1 MVENM
6 PKVPTQ
12 RKYLIERVLSSSY
25 IGHCPS
31 FAWQFDNSC
40 TVNSNNLLL
49 WLCQDAYNCI
59 SASRRSFLAFKQIV
73 QQSVQIRSPCL
84 SALQIIRQFSMQQC
98 WHFAW
103 DSILVLHLYNVLHV
117 TSFRSL
123 PFISIKEKKNISLV
137 LYKIRTFR
145 QNSNYTSLDKLTT
158 H

>member
-25 IGHCPS
+25 IGHRPS

-49 WLCQDAYNCI
+49 RLCQDAYNCI

-73 QQSVQIRSPCL
+73 QQSVEIRSPCL
-84 SALQIIRQFSMQQC
+84 SALQIIRQFSMQQY
-98 WHFAW
+98 WHFEYQCFTCMTWNMLLLSGVCRSSALKKRKIYHQYYIK
-103 DSILVLHLYNVLHV
+103 SVL
-117 TSFRSL
+117 SD
-123 PFISIKEKKNISLV
+123 
-137 LYKIRTFR
+137 RTA
-145 QNSNYTSLDKLTT
+145 DGT